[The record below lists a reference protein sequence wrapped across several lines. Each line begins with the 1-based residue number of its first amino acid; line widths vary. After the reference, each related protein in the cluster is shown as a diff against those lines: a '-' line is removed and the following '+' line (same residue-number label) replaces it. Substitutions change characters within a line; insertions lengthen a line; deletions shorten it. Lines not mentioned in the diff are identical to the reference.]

1 MIFYL
6 YVQILIFMNTKNP
19 NTTLLA
25 GLTKFFNEV
34 CSALFVSTDK
44 KEFQRLKDFIAS

>member
-1 MIFYL
+1 
-6 YVQILIFMNTKNP
+6 MNTTNH
-19 NTTLLA
+19 TTSLFA
-25 GLTKFFNEV
+25 GLSKFFNEV